1 MRFQDAL
8 PTSANSQANGSYA
21 AAQAYPGDMGQPG
34 VDNTYTGTVQ
44 SQGASRSTAGILRP
58 RPNGAIG
65 QGQPQMASPQMAPQV
80 NNQPFPQV
88 AAAPASPSGSGVA
101 RQALPTVGA
110 QQQAPQLQQPQQGQ
124 VPGGW
129 TVSEQNGQVPG
140 QPPAPASNGQVAVL
154 PQPPR
159 VDAEQRTPA
168 ATPAANA
175 PSGSST
181 YTVVSG
187 DTLSSISR
195 KTGASTTAIREA
207 NGLNDTL
214 IRVGQRLTIPSG
226 GTTTVA
232 ASAPANA
239 PRVEAAP
246 AVTGST
252 QPSAGQQQPAAQPA
266 SQGQA
271 AQAPRV
277 EQGSETQRSIE
288 EAALNPAQAP
298 NATGISSMRWPVRGR
313 VVSGFGQSVNGKRN
327 DGIDISVPEGTS
339 VRAAENGVVIYA
351 GDGLQEF
358 GNTVLVRHESGLVT
372 VYGHASELKVR
383 RGDNVRRGQEIAL
396 SGLSGSAEQPKLHF
410 EVRKDSAPVDPTGY
424 LE

>member
-1 MRFQDAL
+1 MGCSSDVMRFQDAL
-8 PTSANSQANGSYA
+8 PTSANAQPNGSYA
-21 AAQAYPGDMGQPG
+21 APQSYPG

-44 SQGASRSTAGILRP
+44 SQGANRSTAGILRP

-65 QGQPQMASPQMAPQV
+65 HGQVQTQMAAPQV
-80 NNQPFPQV
+80 QNQPFPQV
-88 AAAPASPSGSGVA
+88 AAAPAAPSGGGVA
-101 RQALPTVGA
+101 RQALPTVGGPAPAA
-110 QQQAPQLQQPQQGQ
+110 QPAPQMQAAPSQPQQGQ
-124 VPGGW
+124 LPGGW
-129 TVSEQNGQVPG
+129 TVSEQNGQAPG
-140 QPPAPASNGQVAVL
+140 QQPSPASNGQVAVL

-159 VDAEQRTPA
+159 VDAEQRAPTT
-168 ATPAANA
+168 TPAANA
-175 PSGSST
+175 ASGSNT

-195 KTGASTTAIREA
+195 KTGASTTAIKQA
-207 NGLNDTL
+207 NGLSDSL
-214 IRVGQRLTIPSG
+214 IRVGQRLNIPG
-226 GTTTVA
+226 AAATTVA
-232 ASAPANA
+232 ATAPANA
-239 PRVEAAP
+239 PRVETAP

-252 QPSAGQQQPAAQPA
+252 QPSGTQQQAAAQPA
-266 SQGQA
+266 APSQPA
-271 AQAPRV
+271 AEP
-277 EQGSETQRSIE
+277 QRSVQ